1 MVERRSNVLKV
12 LVSGWCTV
20 TGKAEAIVQF
30 SKAPL
35 KHPMSKY
42 LLQYL
47 SETDELLKRVS
58 FVQSRDFLPNTM
70 LISELG
76 SPRVGF
82 ELELGA
88 HHKEEVSI
96 VNGRLVRH
104 TRRDRNVC
112 ITDPMEAIKRLHG
125 FKSRLYVVFS
135 FAGPAPSWYQ
145 TIVEPNPALPL
156 KPDAKES
163 IEEMIGEIVKEQ
175 VDLVLLAITLKEQV
189 DKALR
194 NHDRKSFKRT
204 APLYREVIKRCLW
217 DL

>member
-1 MVERRSNVLKV
+1 MSY
-12 LVSGWCTV
+12 
-20 TGKAEAIVQF
+20 KAEAMIQF

-42 LLQYL
+42 LLQFMA
-47 SETDELLKRVS
+47 ETKELLRRVT
-58 FVQSRDFLPNTM
+58 FVQSREFLPNTM

-88 HHKEEVSI
+88 HQREEVSI

-104 TRRDRNVC
+104 TRRDRSLCV
-112 ITDPMEAIKRLHG
+112 TDPMEAIKLLQG

-145 TIVEPNPALPL
+145 RIVEPNPALPL

-175 VDLVLLAITLKEQV
+175 VDLVVLAITLKEQI
-189 DKALR
+189 DAAL
-194 NHDRKSFKRT
+194 
-204 APLYREVIKRCLW
+204 
-217 DL
+217 

>member
-1 MVERRSNVLKV
+1 MSY
-12 LVSGWCTV
+12 
-20 TGKAEAIVQF
+20 KAEAMIQF

-42 LLQYL
+42 LLQFMA
-47 SETDELLKRVS
+47 ETKELLRRVT
-58 FVQSRDFLPNTM
+58 FVQSREFLPNTM

-88 HHKEEVSI
+88 HQREEVSI

-104 TRRDRNVC
+104 TRRDRSLCV
-112 ITDPMEAIKRLHG
+112 TDPMEAIKLLQG

-145 TIVEPNPALPL
+145 RIVEPNPALPL

-175 VDLVLLAITLKEQV
+175 VDLVVLAITLKEQI
-189 DKALR
+189 DAALAR
-194 NHDRKSFKRT
+194 RDRKSFERA
-204 APLYREVIKRCLW
+204 APLYKEVIRRCLW